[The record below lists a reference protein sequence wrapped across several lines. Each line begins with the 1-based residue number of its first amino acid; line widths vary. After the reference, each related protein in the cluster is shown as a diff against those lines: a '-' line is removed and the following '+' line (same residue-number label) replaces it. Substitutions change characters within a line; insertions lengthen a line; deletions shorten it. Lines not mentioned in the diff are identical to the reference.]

1 MKHRYFFGSLSR
13 ISDLAECSFSLTPLP
28 RTAWAGGDY
37 VVGEITTTPGC
48 MRLLE
53 LENGRMAELADGDL
67 VVGAFGERAATLE
80 AVGDWRAIGAD
91 QRFDMLTSAGLFGK
105 LTSKSLFLP
114 ALMGLSYRGHVMVNG
129 NKARMSDYVPAAPL
143 QDCSL
148 PVVLLVG
155 TSMSAGKTTAARII
169 VRLLKN
175 AGYRVIGAKLTGAG
189 RYRDVLSMGDAGADR
204 IYDFV
209 DAGLPST
216 VCPEAEFRHALRRL
230 MGMMADDG
238 AEVLVAEAGAS
249 PLEPYNGSVAIAE
262 LERQVRF
269 TVLCASDPYAVVG
282 VAAAFER
289 RPDLVAGGAANTQ
302 AGIQLVEKL
311 TGIKALNLLDKAT
324 LPELKGLLKQHFG
337 KL

>member
-1 MKHRYFFGSLSR
+1 MKSHYVFGSLTR
-13 ISDLAECSFSLTPLP
+13 ISDLMKRPFCVTPLP
-28 RTAWAGGDY
+28 REAWAAGDY
-37 VVGEITTTPGC
+37 LVGEIATTPGC

-53 LENGRMAELADGDL
+53 LDNGRMAELADGDR
-67 VVGAFGERAATLE
+67 VVGAFGRRTATLE
-80 AVGDWRAIGAD
+80 AVGDWRAIEAD
-91 QRFDMLTSAGLFGK
+91 RRFELLTPAGLFGK
-105 LTSKSLFLP
+105 LTSKSPFLP
-114 ALMGLSYRGHVMVNG
+114 PLMGLSYCGHIMVNG
-129 NKARMSDYVPAAPL
+129 DKVCMSDYVPASPL

-155 TSMSAGKTTAARII
+155 TSMSAGKTTVARII
-169 VRLLKN
+169 VRLLKK

-209 DAGLPST
+209 DVGLPST
-216 VCPEAEFRHALRRL
+216 VCPEEEFRRALRRL
-230 MGMMADDG
+230 MGMMMAAGAD
-238 AEVLVAEAGAS
+238 VLVAEAGAS

-262 LERQVRF
+262 LERQVKF

-289 RPDLVAGGAANTQ
+289 QPDLVAGGAANTQ

-311 TGIKALNLLDKAT
+311 TGIKALNLLDKAA
-324 LPELKGLLKQHFG
+324 LPELKGLLKPHFG